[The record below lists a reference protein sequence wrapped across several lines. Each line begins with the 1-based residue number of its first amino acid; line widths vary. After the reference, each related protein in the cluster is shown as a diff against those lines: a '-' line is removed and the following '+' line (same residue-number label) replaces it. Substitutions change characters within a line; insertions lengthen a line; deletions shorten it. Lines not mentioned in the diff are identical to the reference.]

1 MSEQIVFAAPYK
13 VYKSNSAAQF
23 MVIKPRVENGKV
35 VKEGAIL
42 LEASKASGNK
52 SYDWKNKISFAIGI
66 QDLKL
71 LFSDVMS
78 PPRLVHQ
85 TPNSPLM
92 KSLEFQPGTC
102 KYEGTY
108 MLKLG
113 QKNSSTNDTSLI
125 TVPLTGGEKDLLFRM
140 MDKFTLNMLGWVS

>member
-1 MSEQIVFAAPYK
+1 MSEQKIVFSAPYK
-13 VYKSNSAAQF
+13 VYKTNSAAQF

-35 VKEGAIL
+35 TKEGAIL
-42 LEASKASGNK
+42 VEVAK
-52 SYDWKNKISFAIGI
+52 SDGEKKYDWKNKISFAIGI

-71 LFSDVMS
+71 LFSNLAS

-92 KSLEFQPGTC
+92 KSMEFQPGSG

-108 MLKLG
+108 MMKLG
-113 QKNSSTNDTSLI
+113 QKNSQSNETMQIN
-125 TVPLTGGEKDLLFRM
+125 VPLSSGEKDLLFRM
-140 MDKFTLNMLGWVS
+140 MDKYTLNMLGWV